1 MYARTVLQAYCST
14 CRSLGGIYG
23 LFTSGCKMLDV
34 QIDRLYRGKVYYN
47 GYPILICQDRGSQY
61 GLQFPSG
68 HASRATGYMR
78 SRRPITVNYLSTLA
92 ITLNPTQCLP
102 TSSSFAPL
110 SSSFATSTATVSRV
124 ASALLRDRNGRS
136 VLGAN
141 QNSIVREN
149 AKPSTGKHTSMSHF

>member
-1 MYARTVLQAYCST
+1 
-14 CRSLGGIYG
+14 
-23 LFTSGCKMLDV
+23 
-34 QIDRLYRGKVYYN
+34 
-47 GYPILICQDRGSQY
+47 
-61 GLQFPSG
+61 
-68 HASRATGYMR
+68 MR
-78 SRRPITVNYLSTLA
+78 SRRPITVNSPSTLP

-102 TSSSFAPL
+102 TSSNFAPL

-149 AKPSTGKHTSMSHF
+149 AKPSTGKHTSMSHPSSIPLYRTVLKRFEQSRVQTPSISSRDSQLQGQAARPIPGLAPHHGTRRSLRRFRQDTQS